1 MKKFVRILVLLSAI
15 ILIVPVNACAQR
27 VKFSKSVIVP
37 AAQGVVL
44 VKKDKNNNYLIKV
57 NIDNLAAP
65 ERLTPSKQAYV
76 LWMIT
81 EDNMPKNIG
90 KIKVAT
96 KFLSTKLKA
105 SFETVSAIRP
115 TRIFIT
121 AENDASIQYAD
132 YEVILTTNNF

>member
-1 MKKFVRILVLLSAI
+1 MKKINSILMLLAALI
-15 ILIVPVNACAQR
+15 ILIPTNACAQR
-27 VKFSKSVIVP
+27 VKFSNSSIVP
-37 AAQGVVL
+37 AAEGA
-44 VKKDKNNNYLIKV
+44 VKVRKDKNNNYLIKV

-65 ERLTPSKQAYV
+65 ERLTPPRQVYV

-96 KFLSTKLKA
+96 KFLSSKLKA
-105 SFETVSAIRP
+105 SFETVSSIKP
-115 TRIFIT
+115 MRIFIT
-121 AENDASIQYAD
+121 AENDASVQYTD

>member
-1 MKKFVRILVLLSAI
+1 MKKINLILMLLAAFI
-15 ILIVPVNACAQR
+15 ILIPTNACAQR
-27 VKFSKSVIVP
+27 IKFSKSTIVP
-37 AAQGVVL
+37 AAEGA
-44 VKKDKNNNYLIKV
+44 VKVRKDKNNNYLIKV

-65 ERLTPSKQAYV
+65 ERLTPPRQAYV

-96 KFLSTKLKA
+96 KFLSSKLKA
-105 SFETVSAIRP
+105 SFETVSSIKP
-115 TRIFIT
+115 LRIFIT
-121 AENDASIQYAD
+121 AENDASVQYTD